1 MDTEEDTDSP
11 ADLFGVRR
19 LFAALVAWTAVGML
33 FTGLFLSAEEVL
45 TAFNI
50 APRLRAVLDVLTEGV
65 SLALVLAGWGL
76 GVVGICMLAGVRA
89 VLRRPVVL
97 PWTDRLFV
105 QPR

>member
-1 MDTEEDTDSP
+1 MYTEEDTGTTV
-11 ADLFGVRR
+11 DLFSVER

-33 FTGLFLSAEEVL
+33 FTGLFLSVEELL
-45 TAFNI
+45 TAFNL

-97 PWTDRLFV
+97 PWTDRLFA
-105 QPR
+105 QSR